1 MPAKQTPTKKRK
13 IKLVKSPKPVPACSV
28 CGATENIIP
37 DESLCYGACD
47 ENPASRLYE
56 EEEGHTHGGGVC
68 CVGCG
73 EVVCDFHD
81 EPPHKDRKGE
91 AVCDECWV
99 GSDSEDEE
107 EEEEEYPKKE
117 YDDQGIACWQCRD
130 CDGWNDWDMPCGH
143 CQVRTPGTPSCSDE
157 DSESEPDEE
166 EEKKHNWEDIKRYIV
181 DEYDR
186 GWVVEY
192 PGGDRQKILKKQVIG
207 KPRFAQPSVTLSVTG
222 EAEAKKEQMK
232 HPAPAI
238 KCPTM
243 TLKEEA
249 EKKGYKIYFSADKKH
264 KQQYA
269 NQQRALG
276 LIRKGKKSW
285 DDYDHDW
292 LSTKQTK
299 ARRTIDEVDK
309 LRDEVAELKALVKTL
324 MAKLG

>member
-1 MPAKQTPTKKRK
+1 MPAKQSPTKKRK
-13 IKLVKSPKPVPACSV
+13 IKIVKSPKPVEACSV
-28 CGATENIIP
+28 CGATENIIT
-37 DESLCYGACD
+37 DEDGTTCDGACD

-56 EEEGHTHGGGVC
+56 EPEVCETCEKVINHDDEEKACGPGCPEYDKGWKETH
-68 CVGCG
+68 
-73 EVVCDFHD
+73 
-81 EPPHKDRKGE
+81 P
-91 AVCDECWV
+91 
-99 GSDSEDEE
+99 DSED
-107 EEEEEYPKKE
+107 EEEEYPKKE
-117 YDDQGIACWQCRD
+117 WDDQGFACWQCRE
-130 CDGWNDWDMPCGH
+130 CDGWNDWQVPCGH
-143 CQVRTPGTPSCSDE
+143 CSARLRPEGDGE
-157 DSESEPDEE
+157 DEE
-166 EEKKHNWEDIKRYIV
+166 KQHNWEDIKKYIV

-192 PGGDRQKILKKQVIG
+192 PGGDRQKVLKKNVVG
-207 KPRFAQPSVTLSVTG
+207 KPRFAQPSVTLSVSG
-222 EAEAKKEQMK
+222 EAVAKREDMK
-232 HPAPAI
+232 HPGPAI

-243 TLKEEA
+243 SLKEEA